1 MPWMRI
7 AIGVGGSGLVAGL
20 AGMVA
25 WIDDG
30 SHYFELAV
38 ALASTGFLTLVGCVL
53 TRVFGSSHGSQDD
66 AFRRG
71 QSMGYDSGFL
81 EGRRTARPVVVPLR
95 SPVVVPLRSV
105 DRDVDPDLAVS
116 STDIEHVDV
125 LKTPP
130 TARPLWGREAMPAPP
145 RGARDRV
152 LGWVVARRMV
162 LVAGVMSLAVL
173 CVLAAN
179 ASVPTPVSA
188 EALLLPPS
196 TPGSAALP
204 PSGSIP
210 GLVSTPGPSGWSV
223 SVGAGGTLGGSGGA
237 GVPGAVPA
245 AVPAGAAAAQG
256 VQAVGATVVRPG
268 AALSSLPNLGAVA
281 HAAFYSPAVA
291 SPANAPVAAP
301 VVPLTAAQK
310 TAADA
315 LAAAN
320 LTQANALA
328 DSTLTAANAAAASS
342 LTAANALVASDLTAA
357 NAAAAA
363 LKTAR
368 VAAAAAESTRLQALA
383 DAYAVAHPAG

>member
-7 AIGVGGSGLVAGL
+7 AVGVGGSGLVAGL

-38 ALASTGFLTLVGCVL
+38 ALASAGFLTLVGCVL
-53 TRVFGSSHGSQDD
+53 TQVFGSSHGSQDD

-95 SPVVVPLRSV
+95 PVAVPLRSV
-105 DRDVDPDLAVS
+105 DRDVEPDLAVPVS
-116 STDIEHVDV
+116 DIEDEDA
-125 LKTPP
+125 
-130 TARPLWGREAMPAPP
+130 ARPSWGREAMPAP
-145 RGARDRV
+145 RSRTKDRV

-162 LVAGVMSLAVL
+162 LVAGVLSLAVVG
-173 CVLAAN
+173 VLVAN

-188 EALLLPPS
+188 EALLLLPS

-223 SVGAGGTLGGSGGA
+223 AVGAGGTLGGPGKA
-237 GVPGAVPA
+237 GVPAAVPGAVPA
-245 AVPAGAAAAQG
+245 GAGAAQG
-256 VQAVGATVVRPG
+256 VEAVGGTAVRPG
-268 AALSSLPNLGAVA
+268 AGLSSLPNLGAVA

-315 LAAAN
+315 LAAA
-320 LTQANALA
+320 
-328 DSTLTAANAAAASS
+328 DITAANAAASAS
-342 LTAANALVASDLTAA
+342 LTAANALSASNLTAA
-357 NAAAAA
+357 NAASAAA
-363 LKTAR
+363 ETAR
-368 VAAAAAESTRLQALA
+368 VAAAAAEATRLQALA